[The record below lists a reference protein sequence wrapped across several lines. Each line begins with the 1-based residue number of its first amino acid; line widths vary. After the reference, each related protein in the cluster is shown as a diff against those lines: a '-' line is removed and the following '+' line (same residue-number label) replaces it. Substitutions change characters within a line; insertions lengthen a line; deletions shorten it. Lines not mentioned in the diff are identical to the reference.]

1 MRLRTLCT
9 SLALLLFCASA
20 SAQAP
25 KPGSLSYRGKVY
37 DAASLPSELGPVVRT
52 AVESWAPWATK
63 SGYRMDLDP
72 TRRVLLLSAKGDVD
86 AAMGLV
92 VKTLALFDSLF
103 PAAITPGPGTAP
115 GAPVAPVAKAA
126 KPKPGEQPDDVI
138 PEDPESPP
146 PGAPKTLAPSKDE
159 PVTVAAAVTFRP
171 DAQTAV
177 MLIAKNSADYES
189 ALAHLAAA
197 HPYLAEW
204 KTEAAGQ
211 IGFALGNPLC
221 GSYNE
226 NSPGQEEWNP
236 DNELVHRTM
245 ALLVLRRFENQ
256 PYWLHTGLCWH
267 AEMSVCKSIY
277 CMPYRD
283 GFVSTG
289 EHGGWIATLNSLFS
303 GREKQ
308 PLRVDELA
316 IVRGTWDDKRS
327 KAALGMVDFLAR
339 LNPRALSGFMEE
351 LRQTRELNSR
361 INNADGTW
369 TRNTKYEVANDTQK
383 QLLEKYFGAKV
394 MSEVIAYWTTGAITP
409 VK

>member
-1 MRLRTLCT
+1 MKLRALCT
-9 SLALLLFCASA
+9 SLALLLLCANA
-20 SAQAP
+20 TAQAP

-37 DAASLPSELGPVVRT
+37 DAASLPAELGPLVRK
-52 AVESWAPWATK
+52 AVETWVPWAAK
-63 SGYRMDLDP
+63 HGYRLDLDP
-72 TRRVLLLSAKGDVD
+72 TRRVLLLSNRDDVD
-86 AAMGLV
+86 APMGLV
-92 VKTLALFDSLF
+92 IKTLALFDSLF
-103 PAAITPGPGTAP
+103 PAAITPSPSAP
-115 GAPVAPVAKAA
+115 PAAPVAKAS
-126 KPKPGEQPDDVI
+126 KPKPDESPGDVI

-146 PGAPKTLAPSKDE
+146 PGAPKTLAPSRDE
-159 PVTVAAAVTFRP
+159 AVTVASAVSFRP
-171 DAQTAV
+171 DSQTAV
-177 MLIAKNSADYES
+177 MLIAKNSADYEA

-197 HPYLAEW
+197 HAYLAEW
-204 KTEAAGQ
+204 KTEATKQ
-211 IGFALGNPLC
+211 IGFALGDPLC
-221 GSYNE
+221 GAYNE

-245 ALLVLRRFENQ
+245 ALLVLRRFEHQ

-283 GFVSTG
+283 GFVAIG
-289 EHGGWIATLNSLFS
+289 EHGGWIAALNSLFS

-308 PLRVDELA
+308 PLRVDEIA

-361 INNADGTW
+361 VTNVDGTW